1 MPKIVL
7 GELIPPIPVIP
18 VGTNAHGEVTEVT
31 WAVSLPPSKRR
42 PALHHAVDL
51 AIALPLPRDSPVLR
65 VTTDRLLTI
74 ASWCGKHESSSCI
87 RMCLHSSQQ
96 LLVVLHTAQCI
107 RSVAAVTMPSPAA
120 KLKAARRLPKRLRL
134 SGEEP
139 QGDIARMR
147 EEATARYERGESSS
161 STLHS
166 CLQRPRTARTDGN
179 PDWRAGNTWSWNAGW
194 DSTWHSAVEWRNS
207 TQDMGM
213 APYEQETEAS
223 SWYWTSSRTL
233 EAAREKSP
241 NRPLPPRPPSPR
253 RQRPEQVW
261 KARAGEVDK
270 TTADTIPRATSPAL
284 GVVKSRPQSS
294 RNRNRGNP
302 RKSPAPDGSGGTAAA
317 PAAEVTLGRLEAQDA
332 TGPAKDHEVATP
344 DQEGKRSSAPSSDS
358 EELVPVEPDREMG
371 TAQEG
376 KRCPAPNSDSEELV
390 PVAPDQEMGTG
401 QEGKRCPAPDSGSE
415 ELVPAA
421 PNQDVRTRPGEAK
434 ASNSPGLGA
443 SASHTPASAA
453 SQPRPW
459 TRKDTDLSK
468 ALSRV
473 LRHRSNLQLGEAGY
487 AKLADVLFHP
497 LIRDLNPVHHGL
509 DSVHCQGQR
518 QATLFVERGWNS
530 HPGRSRTQHPSG
542 LLQAA

>member
-1 MPKIVL
+1 MDATPRAPTRQAMYSIGSRPRLQISAGPPQGRCASIDGQDSALPFVPLPGRPGITGSVDATPTWSCASLVLLACGLRVQVTRSVVKKPRPSASALASNSQPVCCALTGQLGFGVLGGSPVSPPCVVLCRLVCAHNVPKIVL

-18 VGTNAHGEVTEVT
+18 VGTNAHGEGTEVT

-65 VTTDRLLTI
+65 VTSDRLLTI

-120 KLKAARRLPKRLRL
+120 KLKAARRLRLRL
-134 SGEEP
+134 SAEGP
-139 QGDIARMR
+139 QGDIARMGA
-147 EEATARYERGESSS
+147 EATARYERGESSS

-166 CLQRPRTARTDGN
+166 CLQRPRAARTDGN

-233 EAAREKSP
+233 AAVREKSP

-284 GVVKSRPQSS
+284 GVVKSRLHKPQS
-294 RNRNRGNP
+294 GKP
-302 RKSPAPDGSGGTAAA
+302 EK
-317 PAAEVTLGRLEAQDA
+317 
-332 TGPAKDHEVATP
+332 VACARW
-344 DQEGKRSSAPSSDS
+344 QR
-358 EELVPVEPDREMG
+358 
-371 TAQEG
+371 
-376 KRCPAPNSDSEELV
+376 
-390 PVAPDQEMGTG
+390 
-401 QEGKRCPAPDSGSE
+401 
-415 ELVPAA
+415 
-421 PNQDVRTRPGEAK
+421 
-434 ASNSPGLGA
+434 
-443 SASHTPASAA
+443 
-453 SQPRPW
+453 
-459 TRKDTDLSK
+459 
-468 ALSRV
+468 
-473 LRHRSNLQLGEAGY
+473 RHRHCPRCRSDLG
-487 AKLADVLFHP
+487 
-497 LIRDLNPVHHGL
+497 
-509 DSVHCQGQR
+509 
-518 QATLFVERGWNS
+518 
-530 HPGRSRTQHPSG
+530 PS
-542 LLQAA
+542 

>member
-1 MPKIVL
+1 MQVTRSVVTTPRPSASALASNSQPVCCALTEQLGFGVLGGSPVSPPCVVLCRLVCAHNVPKLVL

-74 ASWCGKHESSSCI
+74 ASSCGKHESSSCI

-107 RSVAAVTMPSPAA
+107 RA
-120 KLKAARRLPKRLRL
+120 
-134 SGEEP
+134 
-139 QGDIARMR
+139 
-147 EEATARYERGESSS
+147 EATARYERGESSS

-233 EAAREKSP
+233 AAVREKSP

-270 TTADTIPRATSPAL
+270 TTADTASYLSCARGRQVEAAEL
-284 GVVKSRPQSS
+284 QKPQS
-294 RNRNRGNP
+294 GKP
-302 RKSPAPDGSGGTAAA
+302 EK
-317 PAAEVTLGRLEAQDA
+317 
-332 TGPAKDHEVATP
+332 VACARW
-344 DQEGKRSSAPSSDS
+344 QR
-358 EELVPVEPDREMG
+358 
-371 TAQEG
+371 
-376 KRCPAPNSDSEELV
+376 
-390 PVAPDQEMGTG
+390 
-401 QEGKRCPAPDSGSE
+401 
-415 ELVPAA
+415 
-421 PNQDVRTRPGEAK
+421 
-434 ASNSPGLGA
+434 
-443 SASHTPASAA
+443 
-453 SQPRPW
+453 
-459 TRKDTDLSK
+459 
-468 ALSRV
+468 
-473 LRHRSNLQLGEAGY
+473 RHRHCPRCRSDLG
-487 AKLADVLFHP
+487 
-497 LIRDLNPVHHGL
+497 
-509 DSVHCQGQR
+509 
-518 QATLFVERGWNS
+518 
-530 HPGRSRTQHPSG
+530 PS
-542 LLQAA
+542 